1 MYCAL
6 RGDKAKLCTGSEE
19 GSNCWYLVVL
29 SQLVMICIGSVYG
42 NTGWYLVVGVSIG
55 RLVLDISWSVTGLY
69 TKQVEICFGVTDL
82 DSQQ

>member
-29 SQLVMICIGSVYG
+29 SQLVMICIGSVDG
-42 NTGWYLVVGVSIG
+42 NTGWYLVVLGEYRAVTVS
-55 RLVLDISWSVTGLY
+55 S
-69 TKQVEICFGVTDL
+69 
-82 DSQQ
+82 